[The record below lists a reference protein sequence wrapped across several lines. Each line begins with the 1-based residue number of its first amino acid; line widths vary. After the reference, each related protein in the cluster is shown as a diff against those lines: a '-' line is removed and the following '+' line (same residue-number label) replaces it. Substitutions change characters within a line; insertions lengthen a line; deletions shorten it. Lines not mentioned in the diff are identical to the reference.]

1 MVGLDLGLHPEETWY
16 INAFTFMEHAS
27 LYVFLGVL
35 SEWILIECCLD
46 VEEIDFLWDFIRLE
60 VIKDAYIYVLLEDR

>member
-16 INAFTFMEHAS
+16 IDTLAFMELVS
-27 LYVFLGVL
+27 LDVFLGIL
-35 SEWILIECCLD
+35 SERILTECCLN